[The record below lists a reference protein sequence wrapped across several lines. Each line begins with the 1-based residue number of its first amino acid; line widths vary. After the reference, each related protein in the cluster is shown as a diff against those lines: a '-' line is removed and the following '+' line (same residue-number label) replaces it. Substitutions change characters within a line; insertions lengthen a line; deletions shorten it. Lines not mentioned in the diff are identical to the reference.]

1 MKEGKMQTEEQ
12 KNYLSAKELVELG
25 VNYIESTT
33 LFKSSLSKPKEE
45 VAFQNLGIDFK
56 SGEFSVL
63 TSNNYYDN
71 SAFAL
76 NIFHE
81 QSIKLKLSAA
91 YFSFGSIDYENI
103 FSHLIALNS
112 KVQIGKI
119 WGGPLSVNDLKKIED
134 SSGIIYN
141 RNFFVYH
148 DEKLSVKKFVKSVRK
163 IYIEN
168 KIKLLILDTNKLLE
182 NDSEEISRFLS
193 EAEQLSENLNI
204 PVLLLI
210 EEQSYKRLKKQLS
223 KITSQ
228 IIFLSRNMNNQNL
241 DSSLVECQI
250 KIVRGK
256 EKSVHKLIY
265 NTCSRVVDL
274 SE

>member
-1 MKEGKMQTEEQ
+1 MQTEKQ
-12 KNYLSAKELVELG
+12 NNYLTAKELVELG
-25 VNYIESTT
+25 VDNLETTT
-33 LFKSSLSKPKEE
+33 LFNSSLSKPKEE
-45 VAFQNLGIDFK
+45 VDFKSLGIDFK

-91 YFSFGSIDYENI
+91 FFSFGSIEYENI

-148 DEKLSVKKFVKSVRK
+148 DEKLSVKKFVKSVQK

-168 KIKLLILDTNKLLE
+168 KIKFLILDTYNLMK

-193 EAEQLSENLNI
+193 EAEQLSEDLNI

-210 EEQSYKRLKKQLS
+210 EEKSYKRLKKQLS

-241 DSSLVECQI
+241 DSSSVECQI

>member
-1 MKEGKMQTEEQ
+1 MQTEEQ

-25 VNYIESTT
+25 IDNLESTT
-33 LFKSSLSKPKEE
+33 SFKNSVSKPKEE
-45 VAFQNLGIDFK
+45 VDFQNLGIDFK

-76 NIFHE
+76 NIFHD
-81 QSIKLKLSAA
+81 QSIKQKLPAA
-91 YFSFGSIDYENI
+91 YFSFGTIDYENI

-168 KIKLLILDTNKLLE
+168 KIKLIILDTNKLLE

-210 EEQSYKRLKKQLS
+210 EEKSYKRLKKQLS

>member
-1 MKEGKMQTEEQ
+1 MQTEEQ

-25 VNYIESTT
+25 IDNLETTT

-45 VAFQNLGIDFK
+45 VDFQNLGIDFK

-76 NIFHE
+76 NIFHD

-91 YFSFGSIDYENI
+91 YFSFGSIEYENI

-148 DEKLSVKKFVKSVRK
+148 DEKLAVKKFVKAIRK
-163 IYIEN
+163 IYNEN
-168 KIKLLILDTNKLLE
+168 KIKLLILDTNNLSS
-182 NDSEEISRFLS
+182 NDTEEIGSFLC
-193 EAEQLSENLNI
+193 EAKQLSRTLNI

-210 EEQSYKRLKKQLS
+210 EEKSFKRLKKWLTENANQLILITRNQK
-223 KITSQ
+223 KIQ
-228 IIFLSRNMNNQNL
+228 CE
-241 DSSLVECQI
+241 SL
-250 KIVRGK
+250 KIDCKIRIHRKK
-256 EKSVHKLIY
+256 EKAVKNLKF
-265 NTCSRVVDL
+265 NMATRVFDL
-274 SE
+274 YE

>member
-25 VNYIESTT
+25 IDNLETTT

-45 VAFQNLGIDFK
+45 VDFQNLGIDFK

-76 NIFHE
+76 NIFHD

-91 YFSFGSIDYENI
+91 YFSFGSIEYENI

-148 DEKLSVKKFVKSVRK
+148 DEKLSVKKFVKNVRK

-168 KIKLLILDTNKLLE
+168 KIKLIILDTNKLLL

-210 EEQSYKRLKKQLS
+210 EEKSYKRLKKQLS